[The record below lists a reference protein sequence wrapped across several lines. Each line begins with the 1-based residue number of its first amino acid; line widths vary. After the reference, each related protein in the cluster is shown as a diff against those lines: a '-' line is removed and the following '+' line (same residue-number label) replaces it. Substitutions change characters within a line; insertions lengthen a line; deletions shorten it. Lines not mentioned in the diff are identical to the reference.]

1 MVCQSSSESRG
12 QVAEEVKEEE
22 FQDCEGRT
30 KAEVNMITEACASPP
45 VGYGMPQPVYK
56 VGMGKCDG
64 KCKPSGRWEI

>member
-45 VGYGMPQPVYK
+45 VA
-56 VGMGKCDG
+56 GKFERE
-64 KCKPSGRWEI
+64 KN